1 MPDRETFFIT
11 GFPGFIADRLLER
24 LARTPS
30 RFILLVQPSWLV
42 RARHE
47 SDRIAQLTGRSRDDF
62 QIVAGDITQ
71 PQLGLTAAS
80 LAIAQQQTTR
90 IFHLAAL
97 YDLAV
102 AREPAMRVNVGGT
115 RNVIDFARTVPALQ
129 HFHHVSTCY
138 VAGKREGPIL
148 ETELRHDAGYRNFYE
163 ESKYLA
169 ELEVES
175 VKDQLPVTIH
185 RPSVVCGDSR
195 TGETVKYDGVYYLIL
210 YLLHFPSL
218 SSINIGNHRVSLN
231 LVPVD
236 FVVDAMA
243 ALAFDRNAIGKTVQ
257 LSDPSPLTTNELF
270 NTIARELNGKRS
282 RITAPAKLVRF
293 FLMLPPSP
301 KITGLPHSAVPYFFV
316 KQLYD
321 SRQAQALLKPHGIQ
335 CPSFES
341 YVDNIVT
348 FVKANPEL
356 VPQTDTDKHGQA

>member
-1 MPDRETFFIT
+1 MPDREIFFIT

-30 RFILLVQPSWLV
+30 RFILLVQPSWLD

-47 SDRIAQLTGRSRDDF
+47 IARIAQLTGHAPEDF
-62 QIVAGDITQ
+62 QIVEGDITQ
-71 PQLGLTAAS
+71 PQLGLTAES
-80 LAIAQQQTTR
+80 LAHTQQQTTR

-115 RNVIDFARTVPALQ
+115 RNVIEFARTLPALQ

-138 VAGKREGPIL
+138 VAGKREGAIL

-175 VKDQLPVTIH
+175 VKNELPVTIH

-210 YLLHFPSL
+210 YLLNWPSL

-236 FVVDAMA
+236 FVVDAMT
-243 ALAFDRNAIGKTVQ
+243 ALAFDRNAVGKTVQ

-282 RITAPAKLVRF
+282 RITAPARLVRF

-321 SRQAQALLKPHGIQ
+321 CSQAQTLLKPHGIQ
-335 CPSFES
+335 CPPFES
-341 YVDNIVT
+341 YVDHIVR
-348 FVKANPEL
+348 FVKANREL
-356 VPQTDTDKHGQA
+356 ATDGHR